1 MAIARYPF
9 VTLINQIKDLKTVK
23 TLTYSEHGS
32 PDVLTFTD
40 VPDPSFGKGDALI
53 RVRATGVNRVDVAQ
67 RNGWFT
73 LPNFSLPNIP
83 GMDLAGEIVALGVDA
98 VRLARARGLNIAIGD
113 KVVVDPSMSKVPISS
128 SLHGNGDLYG
138 NLDVIGATVAGGYA
152 ELCTVPASH
161 IHLIPKKMPFA
172 HAAAFPTAWMTAH
185 HALFDVGSLCAG
197 ETLLV
202 HAGASGVSLAAIQ
215 LAHAAGAD
223 VYATASS
230 DEKCQRAVQA
240 GATAAVINRTTD
252 IAQWSKEQTSGRG
265 VDMVF
270 DHVGAALWEASM
282 FALAP
287 RGRLVNCGN
296 TSGDKATIP
305 SLGLLFHMGIQILG
319 SDPYRYEEF
328 AEVWQ
333 KYCTQDFDPSIDTT
347 YQLKEGAEA
356 HRRME
361 LNDVSG
367 KFILLP

>member
-1 MAIARYPF
+1 MKA
-9 VTLINQIKDLKTVK
+9 
-23 TLTYSEHGS
+23 LTYSEHGS
-32 PDVLTFTD
+32 PSVLNFKD
-40 VPDPSFGKGDALI
+40 VPDPTFGKGDVLV

-83 GMDLAGEIVALGVDA
+83 GMDVAGEIVALGDEA
-98 VRLARARGLNIAIGD
+98 LKIAASRELELALGD
-113 KVVVDPSMSKVPISS
+113 RVVIDPSMSEAPESS
-128 SLHGNGDLYG
+128 SLHGNGDLHG

-152 ELCTVPASH
+152 ELCVAPASH
-161 IHLIPKKMPFA
+161 IHIIPKNMSFA

-185 HALFDVGSLCAG
+185 HALFDVGKLCSG

-215 LAHAAGAD
+215 LACAAGAT

-230 DEKCQRAVQA
+230 EKKCRRAIQA
-240 GATAAVINRTTD
+240 GAKAAVTNRSTD
-252 IAQWSKEQTSGRG
+252 ITHWSKKQTNGRG

-270 DHVGAALWEASM
+270 DHVGAALWGSSM

-296 TSGDKATIP
+296 TSGDEAVIP
-305 SLGLLFHMGIQILG
+305 SLGFMFHMGIQVLG

-328 AEVWQ
+328 GKVWQ
-333 KYCTQDFDPSIDTT
+333 KYCSEDFDPSIDTT
-347 YQLKEGAEA
+347 YQLKDGAEA
-356 HRRME
+356 HLRLE
-361 LNDVSG
+361 SNNVAG
-367 KFILLP
+367 KFILIP

>member
-1 MAIARYPF
+1 LLAILPARESAK
-9 VTLINQIKDLKTVK
+9 QKDTKTMK
-23 TLTYSEHGS
+23 ALTYSEHGS
-32 PDVLTFTD
+32 PSVLTFTD
-40 VPDPSFGKGDALI
+40 VADPAFGKGDALI

-83 GMDLAGEIVALGVDA
+83 GMDVAGEIVALGEEA
-98 VRLARARGLNIAIGD
+98 AQIANSRGLAIAIGD
-113 KVVVDPSMSKVPISS
+113 RVVVDPSMSEVPASS

-152 ELCTVPASH
+152 ELCVAPVSH
-161 IHLIPKKMPFA
+161 IHLMPEAMSFA

-185 HALFDVGSLCAG
+185 HALFDVGNLRAG

-215 LAHAAGAD
+215 LARAAGVD

-230 DEKCQRAVQA
+230 EGKCQRAVQA
-240 GATAAVINRTTD
+240 GATAAVTNRTTD
-252 IAQWSKEQTSGRG
+252 IAQWSKEQTNGRG

-270 DHVGAALWEASM
+270 DHVGAALWAPSM

-287 RGRLVNCGN
+287 RGRLINCGN
-296 TSGDKATIP
+296 TSGDEATIP
-305 SLGLLFHMGIQILG
+305 SLGFMFHMGIQILG

-333 KYCTQDFDPSIDTT
+333 TYCSQDFDSSIDTT
-347 YQLKEGAEA
+347 YQLQDGAEA
-356 HRRME
+356 HRRLE
-361 LNDVSG
+361 SNDIAG
-367 KFILLP
+367 KFILIP

>member
-1 MAIARYPF
+1 MKA
-9 VTLINQIKDLKTVK
+9 
-23 TLTYSEHGS
+23 LTYSEHGS
-32 PDVLTFTD
+32 PSVLTFTD
-40 VPDPSFGKGDALI
+40 VADPIFSKGDVLI

-83 GMDLAGEIVALGVDA
+83 GMDVAGEIVALGDDA
-98 VRLARARGLNIAIGD
+98 VQIAGSRGLKIAPGD
-113 KVVVDPSMSKVPISS
+113 RVVVDPSMSEVPPSS
-128 SLHGNGDLYG
+128 SRHGNGDLYG

-161 IHLIPKKMPFA
+161 IHRIPKAMSFA

-185 HALFDVGSLCAG
+185 HALFDVGNLRAG

-215 LAHAAGAD
+215 LARAAGAE

-230 DEKCQRAVQA
+230 EEKCQRAVRA
-240 GATAAVINRTTD
+240 GATAAVTNRDTD
-252 IAQWSKEQTSGRG
+252 IAQWSKEQTNGRG

-270 DHVGAALWEASM
+270 DHVGAALWTASM

-296 TSGDKATIP
+296 TSGDEATIP
-305 SLGLLFHMGIQILG
+305 SLGFMFHMGIQILG

-328 AEVWQ
+328 AQVWQ
-333 KYCTQDFDPSIDTT
+333 KYCEHDFDSSIDTT
-347 YQLKEGAEA
+347 YQLKDGAEA
-356 HRRME
+356 HRRLE
-361 LNDVSG
+361 SNNVVG
-367 KFILLP
+367 KFILTP